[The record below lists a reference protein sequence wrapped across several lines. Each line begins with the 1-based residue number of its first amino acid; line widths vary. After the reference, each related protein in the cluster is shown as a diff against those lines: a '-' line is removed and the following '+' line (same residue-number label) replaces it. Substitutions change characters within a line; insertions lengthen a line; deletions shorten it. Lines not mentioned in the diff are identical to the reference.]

1 MGMKKIKWYVVFRR
15 ISPTKHP
22 TMRLLKKLLNRNIQ
36 HVFALR
42 TVSPHTV
49 AIDYT
54 GFNINTK
61 LYENQTAEEVL
72 SRYFDRPKYLI
83 VEYETTEKD
92 CQLGV
97 HIGNIIPGCVSIVK
111 MALGITNYAFTPYSL
126 YRWLVL
132 NGGNICLANKQHG
145 GKLWV
150 AADQNTT
157 TQYSVSS

>member
-15 ISPTKHP
+15 IPPTKHP
-22 TMRLLKKLLNRNIQ
+22 TMRLLKKVLDRNIQ

-42 TVSPHTV
+42 TISPHTV
-49 AIDYT
+49 AVDYT

-72 SRYFDRPKYLI
+72 AGHFDRSKYLV
-83 VEYETTEKD
+83 VEYETIERD
-92 CQLGV
+92 CRSGF

-132 NGGNICLANKQHG
+132 NGGKICLANKQHG

-150 AADQNTT
+150 AAVPNTT

>member
-15 ISPTKHP
+15 IAATKHP
-22 TMRLLKKLLNRNIQ
+22 TMRLLKKLLNRHIQ

-42 TVSPHTV
+42 TVGPHTV

-72 SRYFDRPKYLI
+72 TGYFNRSKYVV
-83 VEYETTEKD
+83 VEYEKAEKD
-92 CQLGV
+92 CKFGV
-97 HIGNIIPGCVSIVK
+97 HIGNMIPGCVSIVK
-111 MALGITNYAFTPYSL
+111 MALGITNYAMTPYGL
-126 YRWLVL
+126 YRWLVM
-132 NGGNICLANKQHG
+132 NGGRI
-145 GKLWV
+145 WV